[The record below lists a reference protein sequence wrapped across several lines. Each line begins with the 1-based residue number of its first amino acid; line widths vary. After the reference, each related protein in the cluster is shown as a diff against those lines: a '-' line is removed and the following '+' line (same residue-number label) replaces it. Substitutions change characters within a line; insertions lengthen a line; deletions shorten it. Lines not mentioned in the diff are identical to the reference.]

1 MMGNYHVRC
10 GAGEKLEE
18 AKSGRNQFATKS
30 LPIAIIQG
38 GGSFCMEWFGV
49 PTQPQCAV
57 YRHYPS
63 QRTADCGWTGGNGG
77 HHGAKC

>member
-30 LPIAIIQG
+30 LPIAIIPG
-38 GGSFCMEWFGV
+38 GDSVRMERFPV
-49 PTQPQCAV
+49 SAQPERTL
-57 YRHYPS
+57 YRHHPGAGN
-63 QRTADCGWTGGNGG
+63 ADHCR
-77 HHGAKC
+77 

>member
-30 LPIAIIQG
+30 LPIAIVPLRGPVRMERLGVSAEPQRALHCHHPGPGASDHCRPG
-38 GGSFCMEWFGV
+38 G
-49 PTQPQCAV
+49 
-57 YRHYPS
+57 
-63 QRTADCGWTGGNGG
+63 DCGR
-77 HHGAKC
+77 HGAEC